1 MKKETYTKL
10 FLKQLGKNTDEATV
24 KNYYN
29 KWWKNTREKD
39 VGGLR
44 LTELGLNT
52 LKEIGVQT
60 FTIPYPHEM
69 ELTTNVI
76 IFLDQH
82 INSPYYIDGKSITV
96 TDDRKAVELTLFA
109 GDLRRYGLVKA
120 ISRAKSEEANKKTS

>member
-10 FLKQLGKNTDEATV
+10 FLKQLGKSIDEATV
-24 KNYYN
+24 KNYYSQ
-29 KWWKNTREKD
+29 WWKNTREKE

-52 LKEIGVQT
+52 VKEIGLEIY
-60 FTIPYPHEM
+60 TIPYPTDM
-69 ELTTNVI
+69 ELTTNVV
-76 IFLDQH
+76 IFLDQY

-96 TDDRKAVELTLFA
+96 TDERKAVELSLFA

-120 ISRAKSEEANKKTS
+120 MTRAKKEADDEENS

>member
-10 FLKQLGKNTDEATV
+10 FLKQLGKSIDEASV
-24 KNYYN
+24 KNYYSQ
-29 KWWKNTREKD
+29 WWKNTREKE

-52 LKEIGVQT
+52 VKEIGLET
-60 FTIPYPHEM
+60 YTIPYPADM
-69 ELTTNVI
+69 ELTTNVV
-76 IFLDQH
+76 IFLDQY

-96 TDDRKAVELTLFA
+96 TDERKAVELSLFA

-120 ISRAKSEEANKKTS
+120 MTRAKKEDSDEENS

>member
-10 FLKQLGKNTDEATV
+10 FLKQLGKDTDDATV
-24 KNYYN
+24 KNYYSQ
-29 KWWKNTREKD
+29 WWKNTREKE

-44 LTELGLNT
+44 LTELGLDT
-52 LKEIGVQT
+52 LKEIDVEM
-60 FTIPYPHEM
+60 FTIPYPEEM

-82 INSPYYIDGKSITV
+82 INSPYYIDSKSITV
-96 TDDRKAVELTLFA
+96 TDGRKAVELTLFA

-120 ISRAKSEEANKKTS
+120 MTRAKIQEDSKKTS

>member
-29 KWWKNTREKD
+29 QWWKNTREKE

-52 LKEIGVQT
+52 LKEIGVEM
-60 FTIPYPHEM
+60 FTIPYPEEM

-96 TDDRKAVELTLFA
+96 TDGRKAVELTLFA

-120 ISRAKSEEANKKTS
+120 MTRAKNQEDSKKTS

>member
-24 KNYYN
+24 KNYYSQ
-29 KWWKNTREKD
+29 WWKNTREKE

-52 LKEIGVQT
+52 LKEIGVEM
-60 FTIPYPHEM
+60 FTIPYPEEM

-96 TDDRKAVELTLFA
+96 TDGRKAVELTLFA

-120 ISRAKSEEANKKTS
+120 MTRAKNQEDSKKTS

>member
-120 ISRAKSEEANKKTS
+120 ISRAKTEEANKKTS